1 MEAPGFD
8 LLDHTNQTE
17 STAWVWGGS
26 SSVVELGLELDSQNY
41 NKQNSTLE
49 LSIKPSLN
57 NFTQF

>member
-1 MEAPGFD
+1 MEASGFD

-17 STAWVWGGS
+17 STAWVCGGS
-26 SSVVELGLELDSQNY
+26 SSVVELGLEHDSQN
-41 NKQNSTLE
+41 NKQNSNLE